1 MRRIISLTIL
11 VLVVGSF
18 APSLAQSE
26 RRPVSTK
33 FDEYGSVGGCDHGAR
48 LDNFAIQLQNQPGS
62 TAYIFAYAPK
72 EIGKGF
78 LEIAKAYLVM
88 SRGISP
94 DLIKTVYGGRN
105 DVLSEPRIQLWIA
118 PPGAAR
124 PKPQKF
130 KPNLETFRGLFAEN
144 PGWDYDVREAIS
156 TDGEDEKRFPVIEG
170 EDTGPAIAHVTH
182 PSLAEVLKEQKTALA
197 YIVAYNG
204 EESSPGAWQ
213 RMAQQDVQRLKDL
226 GIEGNRLKI
235 VYGGNKKEPTVQ
247 LWVTPADAPVPVAD
261 AGPEQPPSKAVS
273 LASLSDLDLGYSGV
287 ERAALKRMVDAL
299 RQFPTLRA
307 CVVVTFGTYEE
318 PPEEA
323 AQQPIAE
330 EETPDTDESTAPELA
345 VEPEPDPADVAK
357 LVEKWKDE
365 LAEKY
370 KIGADRFV
378 VLFTHSDGFSN
389 NMLETW
395 VVPFGADLPKT
406 EEEPPAKDPV
416 PQIQGQRT
424 KQQGSS
430 FNETT
435 QAQINAVG
443 KGGLPPLKITNIQH

>member
-1 MRRIISLTIL
+1 MSRIISLTIL
-11 VLVVGSF
+11 VLVAGTF

-26 RRPVSTK
+26 RQRVSTK

-48 LDNFAIQLQNQPGS
+48 LDNLAIQLQNQLGS
-62 TAYIFAYAPK
+62 TAYIFAYAPE
-72 EIGKGF
+72 EIGKDF
-78 LEIAKAYLVM
+78 LEIAKVYLVM

-94 DLIKTVYGGRN
+94 DRIKTVYGGRN
-105 DVLSEPRIQLWIA
+105 DVLSEPRIQLWIT

-130 KPNLETFRGLFAEN
+130 KPNLETFRGLFAET
-144 PGWDYDVREAIS
+144 PGWDNDVREAIS
-156 TDGEDEKRFPVIEG
+156 TDGEDEKRFPVFEDEG
-170 EDTGPAIAHVTH
+170 TGPAIAHVTY

-204 EESSPGAWQ
+204 EASSPGAWQ
-213 RMAQQDVQRLKDL
+213 RMAQQNVQQLKDL
-226 GIEGNRLKI
+226 GIETNRLKI

-273 LASLSDLDLGYSGV
+273 LAWLSDSELGYSGV
-287 ERAALKRMVDAL
+287 ERAALKRLVDAL

-323 AQQPIAE
+323 AQQPIVQK
-330 EETPDTDESTAPELA
+330 ETPDTNESTTPEPA
-345 VEPEPDPADVAK
+345 VEPEPEPADVAK
-357 LVEKWKDE
+357 LVEQWKDE
-365 LAEKY
+365 LAAKY

-395 VVPFGADLPKT
+395 VVPPGAALPNPDGD
-406 EEEPPAKDPV
+406 PPTKDP
-416 PQIQGQRT
+416 PSQ
-424 KQQGSS
+424 KQ
-430 FNETT
+430 
-435 QAQINAVG
+435 
-443 KGGLPPLKITNIQH
+443 LKLR

>member
-1 MRRIISLTIL
+1 MSRIISLTIL
-11 VLVVGSF
+11 VLVVGTF

-26 RRPVSTK
+26 RRPVSAK

-48 LDNFAIQLQNQPGS
+48 LDNFVIQLQNQPGS
-62 TAYIFAYAPK
+62 TAYIFAYAPE

-78 LEIAKAYLVM
+78 LEIAKAYLVN
-88 SRGISP
+88 SRGISA

-105 DVLSEPRIQLWIA
+105 DVISEPRIQLWIA

-156 TDGEDEKRFPVIEG
+156 TDGEEEKRFPVIEG
-170 EDTGPAIAHVTH
+170 EGTGPAIANVTH

-213 RMAQQDVQRLKDL
+213 RMAQQNVQQLKDL
-226 GIEGNRLKI
+226 GIEANRLKI
-235 VYGGNKKEPTVQ
+235 VYGGTKKEPTVQ

-261 AGPEQPPSKAVS
+261 AGPEQPPGKAVS
-273 LASLSDLDLGYSGV
+273 LAWLSDSELGYSGV

-323 AQQPIAE
+323 AQQPMVE
-330 EETPDTDESTAPELA
+330 EESPGTDESTAPEPA

-370 KIGADRFV
+370 KIGADRLV
-378 VLFTHSDGFSN
+378 VLFAHSDGFSN
-389 NMLETW
+389 NMVETW
-395 VVPFGADLPKT
+395 AVPPGAALPIPEGEPAAADTPTTVQPAPAVAVNAPVVKDGPQEGGVLGLLQ
-406 EEEPPAKDPV
+406 AKEMV
-416 PQIQGQRT
+416 R
-424 KQQGSS
+424 
-430 FNETT
+430 
-435 QAQINAVG
+435 
-443 KGGLPPLKITNIQH
+443 H